1 VEMLETFIIDEL
13 RRRERR
19 RDEPPSLEMPL
30 PEPELE
36 QPPRKSDTG
45 DDQPQR
51 GVVVIDLLG

>member
-1 VEMLETFIIDEL
+1 MLETFIIDEL
-13 RRRERR
+13 GRRERR
-19 RDEPPSLEMPL
+19 RDELPVVEIPL

-45 DDQPQR
+45 DDKPQR